1 MNRITNH
8 LPLHLLR
15 PALGYLAFAVVIATV
30 TATFLAPSTASATIA
45 APAHVGPSCE
55 PSPETGLEARAAKET
70 KTPAKAKKTRKSA
83 SKKNLTGKLNI
94 NTATSE
100 QLQLLPGVGPA
111 KADRVVAFRKANGA
125 FKRVKDLRRVKGF
138 GYKSLQ
144 KLEKYL
150 ATSGATT
157 LQASSEA
164 TASK

>member
-1 MNRITNH
+1 MNRIKTN
-8 LPLHLLR
+8 LHLLR
-15 PALGYLAFAVVIATV
+15 PALAYLAFAVVVATI

-45 APAHVGPSCE
+45 APSDTGPSCE
-55 PSPETGLEARAAKET
+55 PTTLEARAAK
-70 KTPAKAKKTRKSA
+70 KTAAAAKAPAPAKKNKKST

-94 NTATSE
+94 NTATSQ
-100 QLQLLPGVGPA
+100 QLQLLPGVGPS
-111 KADRVVAFRKANGA
+111 KAERVVAYRKANGA

-150 ATSGATT
+150 ATSGQTT
-157 LQASSEA
+157 LQAGSDA

>member
-1 MNRITNH
+1 MNRIKNH

-15 PALGYLAFAVVIATV
+15 PALAYLAFAVVIATI

-45 APAHVGPSCE
+45 APADTAPSCE
-55 PSPETGLEARAAKET
+55 PTVLEARAAK
-70 KTPAKAKKTRKSA
+70 KTAAAKAPAKKRST

-111 KADRVVAFRKANGA
+111 KADRVVAYRKSNGP

-144 KLEKYL
+144 KLEKHL

-157 LQASSEA
+157 LQASSDP
-164 TASK
+164 TAAK

>member
-1 MNRITNH
+1 MNRIKNH

-15 PALGYLAFAVVIATV
+15 PAVAYLAFAVVIATI

-45 APAHVGPSCE
+45 APADTAPSCE
-55 PSPETGLEARAAKET
+55 PTVLEARAAK
-70 KTPAKAKKTRKSA
+70 KTPAAAKAPAKKKST

-100 QLQLLPGVGPA
+100 QMQLLPGVGPA
-111 KADRVVAFRKANGA
+111 KADRVVAYRKSNGP

-144 KLEKYL
+144 KLEKHL
-150 ATSGATT
+150 ATSGPTT
-157 LQASSEA
+157 LQAGSDPTA
-164 TASK
+164 TK